1 MYIIY
6 IYDFLKNSR
15 LTPEKVIKNYLFPP
29 IK

>member
-6 IYDFLKNSR
+6 IIFLKHSR
-15 LTPEKVIKNYLFPP
+15 LTPEKVIKNYQIPP